1 MIRNWKETPGKLALF
16 LGMFASVSIAI
27 WIHSAFFSRSD
38 GRLAT
43 IFVATAAMATTY
55 AHILIYRREILR
67 TLRDE
72 LLSWGIAA
80 AGFGTGIWISFA
92 YLDGN
97 SFLGDLPIIAGLF
110 VAWGVDSIVRKR
122 FREA

>member
-16 LGMFASVSIAI
+16 LGMFASVAIAM

-38 GRLAT
+38 DRLEL
-43 IFVATAAMATTY
+43 IFVASAVMATTY
-55 AHILIYRREILR
+55 AHILIYRREMLR
-67 TLRDE
+67 SLRDE

-80 AGFGTGIWISFA
+80 AGFGAGIWVSFA

-97 SFLGDLPIIAGLF
+97 SFLGDLPIVAGLF
-110 VAWGVDSIVRKR
+110 AAWGVDSMVRKR